1 MDPFVIID
9 FEKAMIERFPID
21 CRCRYHS
28 DQSQEEE
35 TAQMNQSELL
45 GPTCNMLILRIDGI
59 QLKQGRQRKPH
70 PSGRGNFALLS

>member
-1 MDPFVIID
+1 MDPLIIID

-28 DQSQEEE
+28 DQSQEEQ

-45 GPTCNMLILRIDGI
+45 GITCNLRLTDAAP
-59 QLKQGRQRKPH
+59 QFL
-70 PSGRGNFALLS
+70 